1 LGSPQIFCQEFLNS
15 KWKAFQK
22 PTVQREDKTHAEVKY
37 PCLEVVTLTTL
48 YIRLLLEAMK
58 AASLY
63 PELVEQSG
71 RNPQGLGLILFKLLP
86 GCQPK
91 LIKLELGKSGI

>member
-1 LGSPQIFCQEFLNS
+1 LIIVFGISTIFLDS
-15 KWKAFQK
+15 KLKAFQK
-22 PTVQREDKTHAEVKY
+22 PTVEREEKTHAEVKY

-63 PELVEQSG
+63 PEPVEQGG
-71 RNPQGLGLILFKLLP
+71 RNPQGLGLVLFRLSP

>member
-1 LGSPQIFCQEFLNS
+1 
-15 KWKAFQK
+15 
-22 PTVQREDKTHAEVKY
+22 
-37 PCLEVVTLTTL
+37 
-48 YIRLLLEAMK
+48 MK

-63 PELVEQSG
+63 PELVEQGG
-71 RNPQGLGLILFKLLP
+71 RHPQGLGLVLFKLSP

>member
-1 LGSPQIFCQEFLNS
+1 
-15 KWKAFQK
+15 
-22 PTVQREDKTHAEVKY
+22 VKY

-48 YIRLLLEAMK
+48 YIKLLLEAMK

-63 PELVEQSG
+63 SELVEQGG
-71 RNPQGLGLILFKLLP
+71 RSPQGLGLVLFKLSP

-91 LIKLELGKSGI
+91 LIRLELGKSGI

>member
-1 LGSPQIFCQEFLNS
+1 LESPQFFCQEFLDS

-22 PTVQREDKTHAEVKY
+22 PTVESEEKTHAEVKY
-37 PCLEVVTLTTL
+37 PCLEVLTLNTL

-63 PELVEQSG
+63 PEQVSKVG
-71 RNPQGLGLILFKLLP
+71 GTHKAFDLFY
-86 GCQPK
+86 
-91 LIKLELGKSGI
+91 